1 MVVFNNT
8 HFLMSDKNNNI
19 IADHMAAWLRQ
30 NKLDR

>member
-1 MVVFNNT
+1 MAAMLLW
-8 HFLMSDKNNNI
+8 FLMSDKNNNI